1 MRFNLLTGAALTATL
16 LLSSQ
21 AFSQTAA
28 GVDPACM
35 VKSANGTSTVDKTK
49 CPDGMKVGVQNGT
62 NAATS
67 TDTATNK
74 QNGTAGAT
82 STDTAN
88 TSATNKQ
95 NGTAGATSTDTA
107 NTSTMNKQNGTA
119 GATST
124 DTANTSTMNKQ
135 TGGKSATSTDTTAT
149 SGDTTASTTPIG
161 KSMFVPQDQLT
172 GASVMSANDFIG
184 KRVYSRN
191 GDDIGKVA
199 DLILTDDGSV
209 SAVVLGVGGF
219 LGIGTKDVAISM
231 ASIDMAKDGNSVKL
245 VMDATKDQLK
255 AAPTYDSAT
264 RTYIK

>member
-1 MRFNLLTGAALTATL
+1 MQFKLLTAAALTATL
-16 LLSSQ
+16 LLSAQ

-49 CPDGMKVGVQNGT
+49 CPDGMKVGAQNGADAATSVDTANTSTMKKQNGT
-62 NAATS
+62 NAAT
-67 TDTATNK
+67 
-74 QNGTAGAT
+74 G
-82 STDTAN
+82 
-88 TSATNKQ
+88 
-95 NGTAGATSTDTA
+95 
-107 NTSTMNKQNGTA
+107 
-119 GATST
+119 
-124 DTANTSTMNKQ
+124 
-135 TGGKSATSTDTTAT
+135 TDTTANAD
-149 SGDTTASTTPIG
+149 DTTANSNDATASTTPIG
-161 KSMFVPQDQLT
+161 KSLFVPQDQLI
-172 GASVMSANDFIG
+172 GASVISANDFIG

-199 DLILTDDGSV
+199 DLILTENGGI

-219 LGIGTKDVAISM
+219 LGMGTKDVAISM
-231 ASIDMAKDGNSVKL
+231 ASIDMSKDGNSVRL